1 MVERLPLLWAVLLIG
16 SESYRKRKD
25 LESAGL
31 RRLVIYATYWGMR
44 LESSISPT
52 SSVDYV
58 GPYKPLAS
66 GFNYEK
72 LGVVPKFPAAYK

>member
-1 MVERLPLLWAVLLIG
+1 MSSA
-16 SESYRKRKD
+16 KD

-31 RRLVIYATYWGMR
+31 RRLVINATYWGMG

-52 SSVDYV
+52 GKVDYV

-72 LGVVPKFPAAYK
+72 LGVIPKFPAAYK

>member
-1 MVERLPLLWAVLLIG
+1 MAYDYVKENAIEYSIFAVDEKMIDKLNIFN
-16 SESYRKRKD
+16 
-25 LESAGL
+25 
-31 RRLVIYATYWGMR
+31 ATYWGMG

-72 LGVVPKFPAAYK
+72 LGVIPKFPAAYK

>member
-1 MVERLPLLWAVLLIG
+1 
-16 SESYRKRKD
+16 

-31 RRLVIYATYWGMR
+31 RRLVINATYWGMG
-44 LESSISPT
+44 LESSISRI
-52 SSVDYV
+52 SNVDYV